1 MKKII
6 IISLLMFLSSNNILA
21 LFSYSW
27 IRDCGN
33 GNQEYFS
40 VIIDEGNLYIKH
52 DGCNG
57 VYNEWYYSNIIQ
69 DKVPYTKGDK
79 IINKAFND
87 MIQAYKNAISKK
99 GITEKELT
107 TIMVSTLKKSV
118 EQFKGDGKFT
128 DSKIKSVIDS
138 YKKRTNK

>member
-6 IISLLMFLSSNNILA
+6 IISLLMFLLSNNIFA

-40 VIIDEGNLYIKH
+40 VILDEGSVYIKY
-52 DGCNG
+52 DGCDG
-57 VYNEWYYSNIIQ
+57 VYHEWYYSNVIQ
-69 DKVPYTKGDK
+69 DKAPYIKGDK
-79 IINKAFND
+79 IINQAFND

-99 GITEKELT
+99 GINEKELT
-107 TIMVSTLKKSV
+107 TTMVSTLKKSV
-118 EQFKGDGKFT
+118 ELFKREGKYT
-128 DSKIKSVIDS
+128 DSKIKSVIDG
-138 YKKRTNK
+138 YKKRINK

>member
-6 IISLLMFLSSNNILA
+6 IISLLMFLLSNNIFA

-40 VIIDEGNLYIKH
+40 LILDEGNVYIKY
-52 DGCNG
+52 DGCDG
-57 VYNEWYYSNIIQ
+57 VYHEWYYSNNIK
-69 DKVPYTKGDK
+69 DKSPYIKGDK

-87 MIQAYKNAISKK
+87 MIQSYKNAISKK
-99 GITEKELT
+99 GITEKELST
-107 TIMVSTLKKSV
+107 TMVSALKKSV
-118 EQFKGDGKFT
+118 AMFKKDGQFT
-128 DSKIKSVIDS
+128 DSSIKAALES
-138 YKKRTNK
+138 YKKRKNE